1 MGNISKEN
9 LVKIKILNWSKYQ
22 KSMKSMKFIRIETS
36 IFDDEKV
43 FQLSSSGK
51 LFWIYLLTVSGRHGT
66 DLIQVCYRHSAA
78 LLRLRT
84 SLIHRCAIDL
94 QRLQLLEIVSETK
107 KPLRVEY
114 SRIEESRI
122 EERDTALADD
132 NPDGLR
138 TSKKKSSKSKKKK
151 GTATSDAI
159 AYYCDLW
166 KIKYGAKTS
175 PNITGKESGIIKRMV
190 QSMHLER
197 TKDFM
202 DAYFAMPDAWL
213 IKQAHPIALM
223 ETKKME
229 VHRFMQSGQH
239 VSSRDSRNIERKS
252 QNKTLFDK
260 FEEGDK

>member
-1 MGNISKEN
+1 MKEK
-9 LVKIKILNWSKYQ
+9 LVTIKILNWKKYQ
-22 KSMKSMKFIRIETS
+22 KTMKSMKFIRIETS

-43 FQLSSSGK
+43 FQLRSSGK
-51 LFWIYLLTVSGRHGT
+51 LFWIHLLTISGRHGT

-84 SLIHRCAIDL
+84 SLIHTCAIEL
-94 QRLQLLEIVSETK
+94 EELQLVKIVSETK

-114 SRIEESRI
+114 NRIEENRI
-122 EERDTALADD
+122 EEIDAAGEGDKPKGSRS
-132 NPDGLR
+132 P
-138 TSKKKSSKSKKKK
+138 KKRPPSPPKKK
-151 GTATSDAI
+151 GTATSEAI

-166 KIKYGAKTS
+166 KMKYGVKTS
-175 PNITGKESGIIKRMV
+175 PSITGKEAGIIKRMV

-197 TKDFM
+197 TKNFM

-239 VSSRDSRNIERKS
+239 VSSRDSRNIERNS

-260 FEEGDK
+260 FEEGAK